1 MKLSILA
8 NRIKKCRKCELWKNR
23 KKTVPGTGPKNAK
36 IFLIGLAP
44 GEKENKTGKPFVGK
58 AGKFLDKLLKK
69 NKIDRRKVF
78 LTSVL
83 KCYLKDAVPKKR
95 QIIACKPYLIEQIKT
110 VKPEVVV
117 LLGNVAKNV
126 LYKNPILKER
136 KVIVTYH
143 PAAGM
148 RFPKIRKK
156 IEKDFKKIFS
166 HKS

>member
-23 KKTVPGTGPKNAK
+23 KKAVPGMGPVNARL
-36 IFLIGLAP
+36 FLIGLAP
-44 GEKENKTGKPFVGK
+44 GESENKTGKPFVGK
-58 AGKFLDKLLKK
+58 AGKFLNKLLKK
-69 NKIDRRKVF
+69 NKIDRKKVF

-83 KCYLKDAVPKKR
+83 KCYLKDDVPKKR
-95 QIIACKPYLIEQIKT
+95 QIIACKPYLIEQIKA

-117 LLGNVAKNV
+117 LLGDVAKNV
-126 LYKNPILKER
+126 LYKNPVLKER
-136 KVIVTYH
+136 KVVITYH